1 MIVKFTFKSGRVKDF
16 RVTSEDFSFRD
27 FALSI
32 EDERLAVF
40 FDVAVNM
47 NEVEYFE
54 IIENNDDV

>member
-1 MIVKFTFKSGRVKDF
+1 MIIKFTFKSGQVKIFKVTSQDFDF
-16 RVTSEDFSFRD
+16 RE

-40 FDVAVNM
+40 SDVAVNM

-54 IIENNDDV
+54 VVENSSIV